1 MKNSVKKLALL
12 ALTVLVA
19 LSLFSMTAF
28 ADEVSATDD
37 GSDVAVDE
45 KIDVT
50 ADEAVTTVGAI
61 EESAPTNTVADMF
74 GGLLS
79 GTNLALLGVALAV
92 ALPCVGSAKGVGI
105 VGEAATGLL
114 SEQPD
119 MFGKAFPMM
128 ALPMTQGVYGLVASF
143 LMLMSLG
150 LFGNPDHL
158 MNLTFVQGGYYIMA
172 ALPIAIAGLIS
183 AIRQGRVAAA
193 GINLIGKRPGS
204 LGQAITTAALVE
216 TYAIFSLLITIM
228 LVFLC
233 PFSVL

>member
-1 MKNSVKKLALL
+1 M
-12 ALTVLVA
+12 VA
-19 LSLFSMTAF
+19 LKLHGFL
-28 ADEVSATDD
+28 
-37 GSDVAVDE
+37 
-45 KIDVT
+45 I
-50 ADEAVTTVGAI
+50 TVMLGNDLLHLQI
-61 EESAPTNTVADMF
+61 KHIVKYDNWHSEDSCIGYLVHHTVADTVAEMVK
-74 GGLLS
+74 GLFS

-92 ALPCVGSAKGVGI
+92 ALPCMGSAKGVGI

-114 SEQPD
+114 SEQPN

-158 MNLTFVQGGYYIMA
+158 MNLTFAQGGYYVMA
-172 ALPIAIAGLIS
+172 ALPIALAGYLS
-183 AIRQGRVAAA
+183 AIRQGRVAAS

>member
-1 MKNSVKKLALL
+1 MKPSIKKIALIALAMLAVMSLL
-12 ALTVLVA
+12 CV
-19 LSLFSMTAF
+19 TAF
-28 ADEVSATDD
+28 ASEAETAPQTSPVS
-37 GSDVAVDE
+37 
-45 KIDVT
+45 
-50 ADEAVTTVGAI
+50 
-61 EESAPTNTVADMF
+61 DMF
-74 GGLLS
+74 LGLFS
-79 GTNLALLGVALAV
+79 GTNLALIGVALAV
-92 ALPCVGSAKGVGI
+92 VLPCIGSAKGVGI

-119 MFGKAFPMM
+119 MFGKAFPLM

-172 ALPIAIAGLIS
+172 ALPIAIAGLFS
-183 AIRQGRVAAA
+183 AVRQGRVAAA
-193 GINLIGKRPGS
+193 GINLIGKRPNA

>member
-1 MKNSVKKLALL
+1 MKNLKKIALI
-12 ALTVLVA
+12 ALTLMAVMSLLCVSVA
-19 LSLFSMTAF
+19 
-28 ADEVSATDD
+28 ATD
-37 GSDVAVDE
+37 GSASPAAE
-45 KIDVT
+45 ML
-50 ADEAVTTVGAI
+50 
-61 EESAPTNTVADMF
+61 N
-74 GGLLS
+74 GLFS

-92 ALPCVGSAKGVGI
+92 ALPCIGSAKGVGI

-114 SEQPD
+114 SEQPE

-150 LFGNPDHL
+150 LFGNPDNL
-158 MNLTFVQGGYYIMA
+158 MNLTAVQGGYYIMA
-172 ALPIAIAGLIS
+172 ALPIALAGLFS

-228 LVFLC
+228 LIFLC
-233 PFSVL
+233 PFSAL

>member
-1 MKNSVKKLALL
+1 MKNASVKKILAVILSVVAVL
-12 ALTVLVA
+12 TLTVVA
-19 LSLFSMTAF
+19 
-28 ADEVSATDD
+28 VSATD
-37 GSDVAVDE
+37 
-45 KIDVT
+45 
-50 ADEAVTTVGAI
+50 GAEI
-61 EESAPTNTVADMF
+61 AETNPIADMF
-74 GGLLS
+74 LGLFS

-92 ALPCVGSAKGVGI
+92 TLPCLGSAKGVGI
-105 VGEAATGLL
+105 VGEAADGLL
-114 SEQPD
+114 SEQPT
-119 MFGKAFPMM
+119 MFGKAFPLM

-143 LMLMSLG
+143 LMLMALG

-158 MNLTFVQGGYYIMA
+158 MNLTFAQGGYFVMA
-172 ALPIAIAGLIS
+172 ALPIAIAGYLS

-233 PFSVL
+233 PFSAL

>member
-1 MKNSVKKLALL
+1 MKIASVKKIMAVILS
-12 ALTVLVA
+12 VVA
-19 LSLFSMTAF
+19 LMTLA
-28 ADEVSATDD
+28 V
-37 GSDVAVDE
+37 VAVAAED
-45 KIDVT
+45 
-50 ADEAVTTVGAI
+50 GAA
-61 EESAPTNTVADMF
+61 APAMGETVAEMIK
-74 GGLLS
+74 GLFS

-92 ALPCVGSAKGVGI
+92 ALPCMGSAKGVGI

-114 SEQPD
+114 SEQPG

-143 LMLMSLG
+143 LMLMALG
-150 LFGNPDHL
+150 LFGDTEHL
-158 MNLTFVQGGYYIMA
+158 MNLTFAQGGYFLMSS
-172 ALPIAIAGLIS
+172 LPIALAGYLS

-233 PFSVL
+233 PFSAL

>member
-1 MKNSVKKLALL
+1 MKNSVKKI
-12 ALTVLVA
+12 ALTVLTMLAVM
-19 LSLFSMTAF
+19 SLLCVTAF
-28 ADEVSATDD
+28 A
-37 GSDVAVDE
+37 SDT
-45 KIDVT
+45 I
-50 ADEAVTTVGAI
+50 GA
-61 EESAPTNTVADMF
+61 ETNESKLSEGFM
-74 GGLLS
+74 GLFS

-92 ALPCVGSAKGVGI
+92 ALPGVGSAKGVGI

-119 MFGKAFPMM
+119 MFGKAFPLM

-158 MNLTFVQGGYYIMA
+158 MNLTFLQGGYYIMA
-172 ALPIAIAGLIS
+172 ALPIAIAGLMS
-183 AIRQGRVAAA
+183 AVRQGRVAAA

-233 PFSVL
+233 PFSAL

>member
-1 MKNSVKKLALL
+1 MKIASVKKLL
-12 ALTVLVA
+12 AVVLSIVAILTLTVIVA
-19 LSLFSMTAF
+19 
-28 ADEVSATDD
+28 SATD
-37 GSDVAVDE
+37 GAEAPVANP
-45 KIDVT
+45 I
-50 ADEAVTTVGAI
+50 
-61 EESAPTNTVADMF
+61 ADMF
-74 GGLLS
+74 LGLFS

-92 ALPCVGSAKGVGI
+92 TIPCIGSAKGVGL

-114 SEQPD
+114 SEQPS
-119 MFGKAFPMM
+119 MFGKAFPLM

-143 LMLMSLG
+143 LMLMALG
-150 LFGNPDHL
+150 LFADPQNL
-158 MNLTFVQGGYYIMA
+158 MNLTFAQGGYFVMA
-172 ALPIAIAGLIS
+172 ALPIAIAGYLS

-193 GINLIGKRPGS
+193 GINLIGKRPGA

>member
-1 MKNSVKKLALL
+1 MKNSVKKI
-12 ALTVLVA
+12 ALTVLAMLAVMFV
-19 LSLFSMTAF
+19 LCISAF
-28 ADEVSATDD
+28 A
-37 GSDVAVDE
+37 GDV
-45 KIDVT
+45 IPP
-50 ADEAVTTVGAI
+50 TT
-61 EESAPTNTVADMF
+61 EPNAPAMGETVAEMVK
-74 GGLLS
+74 GLFS

-92 ALPCVGSAKGVGI
+92 ALPCMGSAKGVGI

-114 SEQPD
+114 SEQPG

-158 MNLTFVQGGYYIMA
+158 MNLTFAQGGYYVMA
-172 ALPIAIAGLIS
+172 ALPIALAGYLS

-193 GINLIGKRPGS
+193 GINLIGKRPNS

-216 TYAIFSLLITIM
+216 TYAIFALLVSLLPI
-228 LVFLC
+228 LFYQV
-233 PFSVL
+233 

>member
-1 MKNSVKKLALL
+1 MKIRSLTKLALIIL
-12 ALTVLVA
+12 AVLAVT
-19 LSLFSMTAF
+19 SMCC
-28 ADEVSATDD
+28 
-37 GSDVAVDE
+37 
-45 KIDVT
+45 VT
-50 ADEAVTTVGAI
+50 ALAGDLTPPADVPTTGAPNTPAVG
-61 EESAPTNTVADMF
+61 ETVAEMVK
-74 GGLLS
+74 GLFS

-92 ALPCVGSAKGVGI
+92 ALPCMGSAKGVGI

-114 SEQPD
+114 SEQPGL
-119 MFGKAFPMM
+119 FGKAFPLL

-143 LMLMSLG
+143 LMLMALG
-150 LFGNPDHL
+150 LFGNPDNL
-158 MNLTFVQGGYYIMA
+158 MNLTFAQGGYFVMA
-172 ALPIAIAGLIS
+172 ALPIALAGYLS
-183 AIRQGRVAAA
+183 AIRQGRVAAT

>member
-1 MKNSVKKLALL
+1 MKLTSVKKLLAVILSVVSLL
-12 ALTVLVA
+12 TLAVLTVAAEDADATPAVA
-19 LSLFSMTAF
+19 
-28 ADEVSATDD
+28 D
-37 GSDVAVDE
+37 
-45 KIDVT
+45 
-50 ADEAVTTVGAI
+50 
-61 EESAPTNTVADMF
+61 TVAEMVK
-74 GGLLS
+74 GLFS

-92 ALPCVGSAKGVGI
+92 ALPCMGSAKGVGI

-114 SEQPD
+114 SEQPN

-158 MNLTFVQGGYYIMA
+158 MNLTFAQGGYYVMA
-172 ALPIAIAGLIS
+172 ALPIALAGYLS
-183 AIRQGRVAAA
+183 AIRQGRVAAS

>member
-37 GSDVAVDE
+37 GSEVAVDE
-45 KIDVT
+45 S
-50 ADEAVTTVGAI
+50 VTTVGGYT
-61 EESAPTNTVADMF
+61 APTEVAATSPVADMF

>member
-1 MKNSVKKLALL
+1 MKNSVKKIALILL
-12 ALTVLVA
+12 AMLAVM
-19 LSLFSMTAF
+19 SLLCVSAF
-28 ADEVSATDD
+28 AEEVT
-37 GSDVAVDE
+37 VP
-45 KIDVT
+45 T
-50 ADEAVTTVGAI
+50 ADAVT
-61 EESAPTNTVADMF
+61 EPSDESAAPAAADTVAEMVK
-74 GGLLS
+74 GLFS

-92 ALPCVGSAKGVGI
+92 ALPCMGSAKGVGI

-114 SEQPD
+114 SEQPG

-143 LMLMSLG
+143 LMLMALG
-150 LFGNPDHL
+150 LFGNPDNL
-158 MNLTFVQGGYYIMA
+158 MNLTFAQGGYFVMA
-172 ALPIAIAGLIS
+172 ALPIALAGYLS

-193 GINLIGKRPGS
+193 GINLIGKRPNS

>member
-1 MKNSVKKLALL
+1 MKHSIKKI
-12 ALTVLVA
+12 ALTVLAMLAVMSVLCIA
-19 LSLFSMTAF
+19 AF
-28 ADEVSATDD
+28 A
-37 GSDVAVDE
+37 G
-45 KIDVT
+45 DVT
-50 ADEAVTTVGAI
+50 PPAAEPN
-61 EESAPTNTVADMF
+61 APAMGETVAEMVK
-74 GGLLS
+74 GLFS

-92 ALPCVGSAKGVGI
+92 ALPCMGSAKGVGI

-114 SEQPD
+114 SEQPG

-158 MNLTFVQGGYYIMA
+158 MNLSFAQGGYYVMA
-172 ALPIAIAGLIS
+172 ALPIALAGYLS

-193 GINLIGKRPGS
+193 GINLIGKRPNS

>member
-1 MKNSVKKLALL
+1 MKIASVKKLL
-12 ALTVLVA
+12 AIILSVVAVLTLTVVV
-19 LSLFSMTAF
+19 
-28 ADEVSATDD
+28 VSATD
-37 GSDVAVDE
+37 G
-45 KIDVT
+45 T
-50 ADEAVTTVGAI
+50 EAPA
-61 EESAPTNTVADMF
+61 TNPIADMF
-74 GGLLS
+74 LGLFS

-92 ALPCVGSAKGVGI
+92 VLPCIGSAKGVGL

-114 SEQPD
+114 SEQPS
-119 MFGKAFPMM
+119 MFGKAFPLM

-143 LMLMSLG
+143 LMLMALG
-150 LFGNPDHL
+150 LFGDPDHL
-158 MNLTFVQGGYYIMA
+158 MNLTFAQGGYFVMA
-172 ALPIAIAGLIS
+172 SLPIAIAGLLS
-183 AIRQGRVAAA
+183 ALRQGRVAAA

>member
-1 MKNSVKKLALL
+1 MKSTVNVKKIALIIL
-12 ALTVLVA
+12 STLVVMSI
-19 LSLFSMTAF
+19 LCVSAF
-28 ADEVSATDD
+28 ATDTTDTTGTTGAEITGQSLAT
-37 GSDVAVDE
+37 
-45 KIDVT
+45 I
-50 ADEAVTTVGAI
+50 
-61 EESAPTNTVADMF
+61 F
-74 GGLLS
+74 LGLFS

-92 ALPCVGSAKGVGI
+92 VMPCIGSAKGVGI

-119 MFGKAFPMM
+119 MFGKAFPLM

-150 LFGNPDHL
+150 LFGDPDHL
-158 MNLTFVQGGYYIMA
+158 MNLTTVQGGYYIMA
-172 ALPIAIAGLIS
+172 SLPIAFAGLLS

-193 GINLIGKRPGS
+193 GINLVGKHPNS

>member
-1 MKNSVKKLALL
+1 MKNSVKKI
-12 ALTVLVA
+12 ALTVLAMLAVMSV
-19 LSLFSMTAF
+19 LCISAF
-28 ADEVSATDD
+28 A
-37 GSDVAVDE
+37 G
-45 KIDVT
+45 DVT
-50 ADEAVTTVGAI
+50 PPAAGPNA
-61 EESAPTNTVADMF
+61 SAMGETVAEMVK
-74 GGLLS
+74 GLFS

-92 ALPCVGSAKGVGI
+92 ALPCMGSAKGVGI

-114 SEQPD
+114 SEQPG

-158 MNLTFVQGGYYIMA
+158 MNLTFAQGGYYVMA
-172 ALPIAIAGLIS
+172 ALPIALAGYLS

-193 GINLIGKRPGS
+193 GINLIGKRPNS

>member
-1 MKNSVKKLALL
+1 MKNVKKIALIALAMLAVMSLL
-12 ALTVLVA
+12 CV
-19 LSLFSMTAF
+19 TAF
-28 ADEVSATDD
+28 ATETTTPEATT
-37 GSDVAVDE
+37 GS
-45 KIDVT
+45 
-50 ADEAVTTVGAI
+50 
-61 EESAPTNTVADMF
+61 SLSDMF
-74 GGLLS
+74 MGLFS

-92 ALPCVGSAKGVGI
+92 VLPCIGSAKGVGI

-119 MFGKAFPMM
+119 MFGKAFPLM

-158 MNLTFVQGGYYIMA
+158 MNLSYVQGGYYIMA
-172 ALPIAIAGLIS
+172 ALPIAIAGLLS

-233 PFSVL
+233 PFSAL